1 MRKFILFTF
10 LIFSSLNAQ
19 IKENGL
25 NEKILAWGDY
35 YFFNKKY
42 EKAISFYLDYEGE
55 LPDKNI
61 RNLARAYFEIGR
73 VDDAEKSLKPIVDS
87 DFAEVIDYYHYT
99 NYITN
104 NQSLKDEYIEK
115 ALKLPIKNKMDS
127 NENSSEDLA
136 KDQYILNNLE
146 INTENSE
153 FGAYYLNHPSSPGM
167 IFSKVQPDEY
177 NKAFKKRFRSLYP
190 VYNLHKSD
198 FDEKSFKVNSSKAFP
213 NSINSLFQE
222 GPASWDE
229 KSDILYFTRSSKAI
243 GEKNIIELD
252 IYSIKYSDINST
264 IAFPIAINLQGYSS
278 MHPSVSASDNKL
290 YFASDRPEGFGGMD
304 LYSTDILPDGKFGPV
319 INLGPDINTAKD
331 EVFPFIFNEKFLF
344 YSSTEGDG
352 DVLNV
357 VGDKFGNTETS
368 IEEGEREKLDIKMAI
383 NVIENRWEIHSLN
396 SPFNSPDND
405 DFSIYISN
413 PLQFGLLASNRSDG
427 KGDDDLYA
435 FKFTP
440 KIVGEDDNYK
450 YKTND
455 TLAISFEGV
464 LLNDIKKMFLNDP
477 LTALFEKGV
486 KIIQS
491 TDFGYLKLNNNGSF
505 IYKNNNSLEKVD
517 KFTYV
522 INSDFGSSDP
532 ITVTLER
539 EDMPKLKP
547 LPPIFFDFDKFTLL
561 EKYKDRL
568 DAVVETLNNYPEIKI
583 QVNSYADCRGSNEY
597 NLKLSI
603 KRNESVLNYIHQR
616 IEKSE
621 RVFGEGLGEENI
633 ESLSIKNEC
642 PCCSITEEVHQKNR
656 RTEFKVIY
664 N

>member
-1 MRKFILFTF
+1 MKKILLFTF

-19 IKENGL
+19 IKEPGL
-25 NEKILAWGDY
+25 NEKKLAWGDY
-35 YFFNKKY
+35 YFFNKEY
-42 EKAISFYLDYEGE
+42 EKAISFYLNYEGKI
-55 LPDKNI
+55 PDKNI
-61 RNLARAYFEIGR
+61 RNLAKAYFKIGL
-73 VDDAEKSLKPIVDS
+73 VEEAEKSLKPIVDS

-104 NQSLKDEYIEK
+104 NPSLKDEYIEK
-115 ALKLPIKNKMDS
+115 ALKLPIKNKIDS
-127 NENSSEDLA
+127 NEDSSKDLA
-136 KDQYILNNLE
+136 KDQYALTNLE

-167 IFSKVQPDEY
+167 IYSKVQPDEY

-198 FDEKSFKVNSSKAFP
+198 FDEKSFKINSSEAFP

-264 IAFPIAINLQGYSS
+264 IAFPVSINLEGYSS
-278 MHPSVSASDNKL
+278 MHPSVSATDHKL

-304 LYSTDILPDGKFGPV
+304 LYFADILPDGKFGPV

-331 EVFPFIFNEKFLF
+331 EVFPFIHNERFLF

-396 SPFNSPDND
+396 SPFNSKDND
-405 DFSIYISN
+405 DFSIYISS

-440 KIVGEDDNYK
+440 QIIGEDDNYK

-464 LLNDIKKMFLNDP
+464 LSNDIKKMFSNDP

-486 KIIQS
+486 TIIKS

-505 IYKNNNSLEKVD
+505 IYKNNNPLEKGD

-532 ITVTLER
+532 IKVTLER
-539 EDMPKLKP
+539 EDMPKLKTP
-547 LPPIFFDFDKFTLL
+547 SPIFFDFDKFTLL
-561 EKYKDRL
+561 EKHKDRL
-568 DAVVETLNNYPEIKI
+568 DAVLEILNSYPEIKI
-583 QVNSYADCRGSNEY
+583 KVNSYADCRGSNEY

-633 ESLSIKNEC
+633 ELLDIKNEC
-642 PCCSITEEVHQKNR
+642 PCCSITEEEHQQNR
-656 RTEFKVIY
+656 RTEFKIIY

>member
-1 MRKFILFTF
+1 MRKILLFTF

-19 IKENGL
+19 IKENSL

-136 KDQYILNNLE
+136 KDQYALNNLE

-198 FDEKSFKVNSSKAFP
+198 FDEKSFKINSSKAFP

-264 IAFPIAINLQGYSS
+264 VAFPIAINLQGYSS

-304 LYSTDILPDGKFGPV
+304 IYSSDILPDGKFGPV

-331 EVFPFIFNEKFLF
+331 EVFPFIFNERFLF

-486 KIIQS
+486 KIIKS

-505 IYKNNNSLEKVD
+505 VYKNNNPLEKAD

-568 DAVVETLNNYPEIKI
+568 DAVVKTLNSYPEIKI
-583 QVNSYADCRGSNEY
+583 EVNSYADCRGSNEY

-603 KRNESVLNYIHQR
+603 KRNESVLNYINQR

>member
-1 MRKFILFTF
+1 MRKILLFTF

-19 IKENGL
+19 VKENSL

-115 ALKLPIKNKMDS
+115 ALKLPIKNKMDP

-136 KDQYILNNLE
+136 KDQYALNNLE

-177 NKAFKKRFRSLYP
+177 NKAFKKRYRSLYP

-198 FDEKSFKVNSSKAFP
+198 FDEKSFKINSSKAFP

-229 KSDILYFTRSSKAI
+229 KSDILYFTRSSKSI

-278 MHPSVSASDNKL
+278 MHPTVSASDNKL

-331 EVFPFIFNEKFLF
+331 EVFPFIFNERFLF

-486 KIIQS
+486 KIMQS

-505 IYKNNNSLEKVD
+505 IYKNNNPLEKAD

-539 EDMPKLKP
+539 EDMPKLKT

-568 DAVVETLNNYPEIKI
+568 DAVVKTLNSYPEIKI
-583 QVNSYADCRGSNEY
+583 EVNSYADCRGSNEY

-633 ESLSIKNEC
+633 ESFSIKNEC

-656 RTEFKVIY
+656 RTEFKILY
-664 N
+664 D

>member
-1 MRKFILFTF
+1 MRKFILFAF

-55 LPDKNI
+55 LPNKNI
-61 RNLARAYFEIGR
+61 RNLAKAYFEIGR

-136 KDQYILNNLE
+136 KDQYALNNLE

-278 MHPSVSASDNKL
+278 MHPTVSASDNKL

-331 EVFPFIFNEKFLF
+331 EVFPFIFNERFLF

-368 IEEGEREKLDIKMAI
+368 IKEGEREKLDIKMAI

-505 IYKNNNSLEKVD
+505 VYKNNNPLEKVD

-522 INSDFGSSDP
+522 INSYFGSSDP
-532 ITVTLER
+532 IMVTLER
-539 EDMPKLKP
+539 EDIPKLKP

>member
-1 MRKFILFTF
+1 MRKFILFAF

-61 RNLARAYFEIGR
+61 RNLAKAYFEIGR

-136 KDQYILNNLE
+136 KDQYALNNLE

-177 NKAFKKRFRSLYP
+177 NKAFKKRYRSLYP

-198 FDEKSFKVNSSKAFP
+198 FDEKSFKINSSKAFP

-278 MHPSVSASDNKL
+278 MHPTVSASDNKL

-304 LYSTDILPDGKFGPV
+304 LYSADILPDGKFGPV

-331 EVFPFIFNEKFLF
+331 EVFPFIFNERFLF

-505 IYKNNNSLEKVD
+505 VYKNNNPLEKVD

-532 ITVTLER
+532 IMVTLER
-539 EDMPKLKP
+539 EDIPKLKP

-633 ESLSIKNEC
+633 ESFSIKNEC

>member
-1 MRKFILFTF
+1 MRKILLFTF

-19 IKENGL
+19 IKENSL

-115 ALKLPIKNKMDS
+115 ALKLPIKNKMDP

-136 KDQYILNNLE
+136 KDQYALNNLE

-229 KSDILYFTRSSKAI
+229 KSDILYFTRSSKSI

-331 EVFPFIFNEKFLF
+331 EVFPFIFNERFLF

-464 LLNDIKKMFLNDP
+464 LLNDIKKMFLKDP

-486 KIIQS
+486 KIIKS

-505 IYKNNNSLEKVD
+505 IYKNNNQLEKAD

-568 DAVVETLNNYPEIKI
+568 DTVVKTLNIYPEIKI
-583 QVNSYADCRGSNEY
+583 EVNSYADCRGSNEY

-633 ESLSIKNEC
+633 ESLSIENEC

-656 RTEFKVIY
+656 RTEFKILY
-664 N
+664 D

>member
-1 MRKFILFTF
+1 MKKNLLFTF

-19 IKENGL
+19 IKETSL
-25 NEKILAWGDY
+25 NEKKLAWGDY
-35 YFFNKKY
+35 YFFNKAY
-42 EKAISFYLDYEGE
+42 EKAISFYLDYEGKM
-55 LPDKNI
+55 PDKNI
-61 RNLARAYFEIGR
+61 RNLAKAYFEIGL
-73 VDDAEKSLKPIVDS
+73 VEEAEKSLKPIVDS

-104 NQSLKDEYIEK
+104 NPSLKDEYIEK
-115 ALKLPIKNKMDS
+115 ALKLPIINKIDS
-127 NENSSEDLA
+127 NEDSSKDLA
-136 KDQYILNNLE
+136 KDHYALNNLE

-167 IFSKVQPDEY
+167 IYSKVQPDEY

-190 VYNLHKSD
+190 VYNLNKSD
-198 FDEKSFKVNSSKAFP
+198 FDEKSFKVNSSEAFP

-252 IYSIKYSDINST
+252 IYSIKYSAINST
-264 IAFPIAINLQGYSS
+264 IAFPVSINLEGYSS
-278 MHPSVSASDNKL
+278 MHPSVSATDHKL

-304 LYSTDILPDGKFGPV
+304 LYSADILPDGKFGPV

-331 EVFPFIFNEKFLF
+331 EVFPFIHNERFLF
-344 YSSTEGDG
+344 YSSPEGDG

-383 NVIENRWEIHSLN
+383 NVIKNRWEIHSLN
-396 SPFNSPDND
+396 SPFNSKDND
-405 DFSIYISN
+405 DFSIYISS
-413 PLQFGLLASNRSDG
+413 PLQFGLLTSNRLDG
-427 KGDDDLYA
+427 KGDDDVYA

-440 KIVGEDDNYK
+440 QIIGEDDNYK

-464 LLNDIKKMFLNDP
+464 LSNDIKKMFSNDP

-539 EDMPKLKP
+539 KDMPKLKP

-568 DAVVETLNNYPEIKI
+568 DAVVKTLNNYPEIKI
-583 QVNSYADCRGSNEY
+583 QVNSYADCRGSNQY

-616 IEKSE
+616 IERSE